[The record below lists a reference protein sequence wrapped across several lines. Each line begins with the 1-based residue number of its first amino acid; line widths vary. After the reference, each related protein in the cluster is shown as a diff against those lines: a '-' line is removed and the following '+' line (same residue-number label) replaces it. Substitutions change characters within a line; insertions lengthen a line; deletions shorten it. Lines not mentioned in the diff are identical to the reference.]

1 MIRNTIL
8 IVDDERSIRRLVQLV
23 LTKAGYEV
31 IAVENGA
38 KAIETLQAGERT
50 DSLIAIVCD
59 LQMPRMNGMETI
71 ERFRA
76 EFPSVPVL
84 VLTGS
89 LDMAIAV
96 ALIKKGI
103 SAYLLK
109 PLDPDLLT
117 AAVDRVARDR
127 IYGNRESEWA
137 RFLTQ
142 LQLAES

>member
-1 MIRNTIL
+1 MTRNTIL
-8 IVDDERSIRRLVQLV
+8 IVDDERSIRRSVQLV

-38 KAIETLQAGERT
+38 MAIETLQAGERAG
-50 DSLIAIVCD
+50 SLIAIVCD
-59 LQMPRMNGMETI
+59 LQMPRMNGVEAI

-89 LDMAIAV
+89 LDMITAV

-109 PLDPDLLT
+109 PIDPDMLT
-117 AAVDRVARDR
+117 AAVDRVARERRYTDR
-127 IYGNRESEWA
+127 APERAASA
-137 RFLTQ
+137 PQ
-142 LQLAES
+142 LRLAES